1 MDPLSALSATCNVL
15 QLFDLTW
22 KLLSGA
28 RAVYKSVDGAAPN
41 TAFLEAALENVARL
55 RDSINAQSGLSPRLK
70 RLCKLSEAV
79 AADLSAIL
87 DTLKA
92 RGPQR
97 KWQSFKV
104 ALREIRTKKEIN
116 DFMLRIQQL
125 QTQVVTDVQFLM
137 M

>member
-28 RAVYKSVDGAAPN
+28 RTVYKSVDGAAPN
-41 TAFLEAALENVARL
+41 TAFLEATLENVTQL
-55 RDSINAQSGLSPRLK
+55 RDSINAQKDHSPRLK
-70 RLCKLSEAV
+70 KLCKLSEAV
-79 AADLSAIL
+79 ADDLSAIL
-87 DTLKA
+87 ATLKA
-92 RGPQR
+92 CAPQR

-104 ALREIRTKKEIN
+104 ALREIRTKKEIS
-116 DFMLRIQQL
+116 DFLLRIQQL